1 MERVDAHDLRSLAP
15 DSIHLRALIARGGF
29 ATCYKGTYQNQVVAV
44 KVVPRLTS
52 DNHSRYCF
60 QSFLH
65 ECKLMQ
71 DMDHQYDSSSC
82 CLFLTST

>member
-1 MERVDAHDLRSLAP
+1 MEGVDAHDLRSLAP
-15 DSIHLRALIARGGF
+15 ESINLRALIARGGF
-29 ATCYKGTYQNQVVAV
+29 ATCYKGIHKNQVVAV

-52 DNHSRYCF
+52 DSHTRYCF

-71 DMDHQYDSSSC
+71 DMDHQYDPSS
-82 CLFLTST
+82 